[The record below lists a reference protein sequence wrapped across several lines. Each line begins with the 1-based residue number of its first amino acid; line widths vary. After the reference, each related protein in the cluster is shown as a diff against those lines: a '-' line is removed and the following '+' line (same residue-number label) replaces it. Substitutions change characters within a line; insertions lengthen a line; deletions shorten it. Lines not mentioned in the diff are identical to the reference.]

1 MNIVG
6 KYGMQVQAL
15 LKKAAALDIEKI
27 CPLHGPILQEDLG
40 HYIGKYQIWSSYEPE
55 NEGVT
60 IAYASIHGNTAEAAK
75 KMAEIL
81 EQKGQKVSVFD
92 LSRDDMAEAI
102 EDAFRYDKLI
112 LAAATY
118 DAALFR
124 QWKIF
129 CIILRLKTIRSE
141 RLVSSKMEAGRLW
154 LQSR

>member
-118 DAALFR
+118 DAALFPPMEDFLYHL
-124 QWKIF
+124 KI
-129 CIILRLKTIRSE
+129 KN
-141 RLVSSKMEAGRLW
+141 
-154 LQSR
+154 